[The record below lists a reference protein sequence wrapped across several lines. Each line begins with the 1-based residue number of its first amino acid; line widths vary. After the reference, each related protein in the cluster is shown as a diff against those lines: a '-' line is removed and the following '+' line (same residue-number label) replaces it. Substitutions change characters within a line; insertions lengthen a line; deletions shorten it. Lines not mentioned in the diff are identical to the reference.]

1 MLLYDLRSSRPVLT
15 KDHMYGNPMVDV
27 KWHTG
32 PGGER
37 RVISTDTRIV
47 KIWCGGSVDKTLH
60 EAAVFGWAGRSH
72 TPLPLCR
79 RDANNGTAFT
89 SIEPEADIND
99 VCIWPG
105 DGAWTGAANSHCV
118 RVAHV

>member
-47 KIWCGGSVDKTLH
+47 KIWCGGSVLT
-60 EAAVFGWAGRSH
+60 R
-72 TPLPLCR
+72 
-79 RDANNGTAFT
+79 
-89 SIEPEADIND
+89 
-99 VCIWPG
+99 
-105 DGAWTGAANSHCV
+105 
-118 RVAHV
+118 